1 MAETNTI
8 VVIGSYAVGMTIV
21 GDHFPIA
28 GETVPGSN
36 FLMSHGGKAPIRLW
50 QQPAWEVMS
59 SMGRA

>member
-1 MAETNTI
+1 MAQTNTI

-36 FLMSHGGKAPIRLW
+36 FLMSHGGKGSNQAGAATW
-50 QQPAWEVMS
+50 FTV
-59 SMGRA
+59 RA